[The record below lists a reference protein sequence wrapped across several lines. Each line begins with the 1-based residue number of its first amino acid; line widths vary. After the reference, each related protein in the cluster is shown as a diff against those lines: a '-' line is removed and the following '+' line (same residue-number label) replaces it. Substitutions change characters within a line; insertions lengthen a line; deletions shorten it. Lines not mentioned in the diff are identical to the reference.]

1 MIEIK
6 FYLTGEQ
13 SKGMEEYVTK
23 QHINILFDKLLSKSL
38 TRISIPDELKFLAE
52 TNLLIPFNEKVI
64 SFKFTTKTIISEF
77 YSLVKEEELKHIDIN
92 LDKILRSDT
101 YGKLSSNWDY
111 EDTIWKNKLLIKH
124 RDNYYANSKFNLSF
138 ELHKEKK

>member
-6 FYLTGEQ
+6 SYLTGEQ
-13 SKGMEEYVTK
+13 SKGMEEYVTQ
-23 QHINILFDKLLSKSL
+23 QHINILFDKLLSKGL
-38 TRISIPDELKFLAE
+38 TRISIPDELKFLSE

-64 SFKFTTKTIISEF
+64 SFKFTNKTIISEF
-77 YSLVKEEELKHIDIN
+77 YSLIKDEELKHIDIN
-92 LDKILRSDT
+92 LDKTLRSDT
-101 YGKLSSNWDY
+101 YGKLSSNWDS

-124 RDNYYANSKFNLSF
+124 KDNYYANSKFNLSF